1 MRKTWLVW
9 LAVSV
14 AIDVRPGRLGAAD
27 APSPS
32 GASSGA
38 SGGGWRSIRSRNS
51 GPAASQAA
59 PVQPPLRGSQPDS
72 PRFGPPPVEG
82 GEVPPPSPFGA
93 PPSRGQAIPRIRV
106 GESAAGVPDGPR
118 FGPAPSPRVAAVPE
132 APAPSAP
139 AAALPQVAP
148 PAAFPNPTPTPAAT
162 PRAAEPIQAPAPIR
176 SEPAPLPAAAPSFR
190 AADAPKPLEPTP
202 AAVPAIQA
210 PAAPVPAVAA
220 PAVPP
225 VAVQRPVE
233 LQPVPAVEA
242 TPAVKAPPVVVKSTP
257 PAPATAV
264 PAAPTT
270 IKSTPAVP
278 PTAVQATP
286 APQKLKNGVSDF
298 DPPPFSV
305 DDEPAP
311 AAKPTPRSGEPAPLP
326 LGNLAEPEQLSPP
339 RATVPLKAEPLK
351 ASPTPAPSRI
361 APPAVQDEPQ
371 PLGPLAVEPAP
382 AAPVKPKAPAAKPVE
397 AEPKRLPTAP
407 KLREPE
413 GEEPLQAVPQEAAP
427 IEAEPLQA
435 EPTPMPAATVKKPAV
450 VKPAAPKPVEAE
462 PTPAPLPEEAAEP
475 MLEEAP
481 PVKPKASSNPEG
493 KAPAEAVKKSPAD
506 DLSAEA
512 MEAEP
517 TPEKAESAPEKA
529 TDPEAEGPQQ
539 PESETPP
546 KEVPE
551 AEAPAAKR
559 VPPVQIR
566 PRVFA
571 NFGVAGPDGKSEE
584 AAAPR
589 TVEGESLKELLG
601 SETAAPLPSK
611 LPAGGAGAVSEA
623 EAGGEAK
630 AAPQGDAKSSA
641 EPRAFGS
648 DDPKGD
654 AAAKKRPKLLET
666 LSPDLIRPESAEP
679 IYEDPKGSSGGKPK
693 RDAELPALTAETTK
707 LGERVREARE
717 LYQQRIPNTKD
728 NTHHDVLQ
736 HILGYGVAAELRIE
750 SAQPKVVNAIAYE
763 CYNNLCRGEELLFM
777 ERNAVA
783 ARKAAR
789 AQTHYGQYLAVLAQS
804 GVALDYP
811 LKVKGKTFTVAD
823 LVETEKRDCESNME
837 LSFKLLA
844 LSYYVGDSDETWRN
858 GTGQDWN
865 LERLIREEIAAPVV
879 DEASFGGTQR
889 LLALSAAVRRRQG
902 EGKPLDG
909 QFGRAAKYVSDFHRY
924 TLTLQNTDGSFST
937 EFFKKKS
944 GEGDAQRKLMTT
956 GMVLEW
962 LVFSLDRRDLD
973 HPLIVRGMGC
983 LTDLLLKNP
992 KQEWDAAALGHA
1004 LHALRVYEERFLS
1017 PAPTASSDHAA
1028 RRPAPAF
1035 TSPPA
1040 PQRQV
1045 APAPAP
1051 QVVRS
1056 SPSPTQHRAAGRPTQ
1071 APPQTAARSAPPSG
1085 KTAGKP
1091 TPAPLRTAD
1100 RTAPHASR

>member
-14 AIDVRPGRLGAAD
+14 AIDVRPNRLGAAD

-38 SGGGWRSIRSRNS
+38 AGGGWRSIRSRNS
-51 GPAASQAA
+51 ARAPSQAT
-59 PVQPPLRGSQPDS
+59 PVQPPLRGPQSDS

-82 GEVPPPSPFGA
+82 GEVPPTSPFGA
-93 PPSRGQAIPRIRV
+93 PPSRGQGIPRIRV

-132 APAPSAP
+132 APAQSSPTPAP
-139 AAALPQVAP
+139 AAAPQVAP
-148 PAAFPNPTPTPAAT
+148 PAAFPNPTPSPAST

-202 AAVPAIQA
+202 AAPAVRA
-210 PAAPVPAVAA
+210 PAAAA

-225 VAVQRPVE
+225 SAVEQPAE
-233 LQPVPAVEA
+233 LQPVPADEP
-242 TPAVKAPPVVVKSTP
+242 TPAVQAPPAVVKSTP
-257 PAPATAV
+257 PATAAAT
-264 PAAPTT
+264 PAAPAT

-286 APQKLKNGVSDF
+286 APLKPKNGVSDF

-311 AAKPTPRSGEPAPLP
+311 AAKPSPRSGEPGPLP

-339 RATVPLKAEPLK
+339 RATVPLKA
-351 ASPTPAPSRI
+351 APTPAPARI

-382 AAPVKPKAPAAKPVE
+382 VKPKATTSKPIE
-397 AEPKRLPTAP
+397 AEPKTLPSPP
-407 KLREPE
+407 KGREPIE
-413 GEEPLQAVPQEAAP
+413 AEPLQAVPQEAAP

-435 EPTPMPAATVKKPAV
+435 EPAPMPAATVKKPAV
-450 VKPAAPKPVEAE
+450 KPAAPKAVEAE
-462 PTPAPLPEEAAEP
+462 PTPAAQPEEAAEP
-475 MLEEAP
+475 ILEEAP
-481 PVKPKASSNPEG
+481 PAKPKATPKE
-493 KAPAEAVKKSPAD
+493 KTPAATEKKPAD
-506 DLSAEA
+506 ELSADA

-517 TPEKAESAPEKA
+517 TPEKVKPAPVPSKE
-529 TDPEAEGPQQ
+529 PEAEGPAETEQEAPSQQ
-539 PESETPP
+539 E
-546 KEVPE
+546 PE

-584 AAAPR
+584 AAPSR

-601 SETAAPLPSK
+601 SETAPPITAKTPA
-611 LPAGGAGAVSEA
+611 AGGAPTEA
-623 EAGGEAK
+623 DSGGEAK
-630 AAPQGDAKSSA
+630 AAPSGEAKSSA
-641 EPRAFGS
+641 EPPAFGS
-648 DDPKGD
+648 AEPKGE
-654 AAAKKRPKLLET
+654 AGPKKRPKLLET

-679 IYEDPKGSSGGKPK
+679 IYDDPKGASGGKPK
-693 RDAELPALTAETTK
+693 RDADLPELTAETTK

-728 NTHHDVLQ
+728 HTHHDVLQ

-750 SAQPKVVNAIAYE
+750 SSTPKVVNAIAYE

-879 DEASFGGTQR
+879 DEESFGGTQR

-944 GEGDAQRKLMTT
+944 AEGDAQRKLTTT

-973 HPLIVRGMGC
+973 HPLIVRGMNC

-992 KQEWDAAALGHA
+992 EKEWDAAALGHA
-1004 LHALRVYEERFLS
+1004 LHALRVYEERFLA
-1017 PAPTASSDHAA
+1017 PAPGAAANQHQTAQ
-1028 RRPAPAF
+1028 RPAPPAAA
-1035 TSPPA
+1035 PPA
-1040 PQRQV
+1040 PQRPV

-1056 SPSPTQHRAAGRPTQ
+1056 TPAPNQNRAAGRPTP
-1071 APPQTAARSAPPSG
+1071 APPQTAARSAPSG
-1085 KTAGKP
+1085 KSTGKP

-1100 RTAPHASR
+1100 RLGPHSSR